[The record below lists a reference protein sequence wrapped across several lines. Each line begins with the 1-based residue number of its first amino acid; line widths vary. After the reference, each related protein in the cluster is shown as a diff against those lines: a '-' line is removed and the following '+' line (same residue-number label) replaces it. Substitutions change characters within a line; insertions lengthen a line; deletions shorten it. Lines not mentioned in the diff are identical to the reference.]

1 MWAKMGPEG
10 RATAGAATWSHF
22 RVCCCDFNAALA
34 LTRHCRTGQIQ
45 KYLFLFMVHAVVLF
59 ILPRTTTTEQQQ
71 QQHQQQRQQK
81 QKPARSLPSSTENG
95 KRSEY
100 LYLLTGA
107 LLTPGHIQTTTPF

>member
-59 ILPRTTTTEQQQ
+59 ILPRTTTT
-71 QQHQQQRQQK
+71 
-81 QKPARSLPSSTENG
+81 AT
-95 KRSEY
+95 
-100 LYLLTGA
+100 T
-107 LLTPGHIQTTTPF
+107 TTTTPTTTTTETETSPLFAIEH